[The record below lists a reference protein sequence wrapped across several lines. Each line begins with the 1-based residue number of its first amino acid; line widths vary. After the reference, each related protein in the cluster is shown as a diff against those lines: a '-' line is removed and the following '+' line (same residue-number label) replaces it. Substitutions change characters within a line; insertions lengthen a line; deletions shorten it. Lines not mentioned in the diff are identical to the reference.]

1 MKRLLVTVFVCALV
15 LAAHAAAD
23 MPQLLSYQ
31 GVLTDA
37 SGQAVADGSY
47 SITFRLYTAP
57 SGGSPVWEETSAAVQ
72 VAKGIFNATLGTTV
86 GLAGLAFDEP
96 YYVGI
101 SVEGE
106 AEFSPRQLL
115 TAVPYSLN
123 AKAVMGTENE
133 FPSSGNVG
141 IGTTGPNV
149 PLVVRANSS
158 QVGIRVDGNDAS
170 WASLYVNALQAGSRP
185 GYGYMRQSILEAYSF
200 LDPGDIWHMR
210 MGNSNYAINASMA
223 GNVSIGA
230 LNPSTERLLV
240 DGGIQLGNTAGTNA
254 GTLRWSGADFEGYD
268 GSSWK
273 SLTATGG
280 GSLPAGTT
288 GQTLW
293 HNGSDWAATSSLY
306 NSGTQIGIGTTTP
319 GAHLDVVGTSN
330 QDIKVETSSST
341 GKASLVLKS
350 TGGSFDYLELD
361 KYAPSAGGSTG
372 GTIPLANLSR
382 IAAGTLA
389 GPLMLQ
395 VTSANPMY
403 FVTSN
408 LERMR
413 LDAGGNLGIGT
424 TSPEAKL
431 HVGGGQWDLTN
442 TEGDFKI
449 GDSTFRLKF
458 GMATGGGGAG
468 SAGIRVAGGAEKL
481 FLGGGAAEVLSV
493 DGEGNT
499 NIGGATSNAK
509 LHLFRSGVDSA
520 MVNATT
526 YSNGGKIELCDEAGN
541 EMFAFEPDVDGTGGY
556 MRIRRSAASTGIAVD
571 GNYLNSNEPRLSISG
586 STQGAYFRMDQSGDG
601 SVALPAGAISSAE
614 ILDEPGAA
622 SYAEASPS
630 AVTISVGSYTT
641 IASRSI
647 TVPAAG
653 YVLVIAT
660 GQAQAAHTTEA
671 ASSCNFGVSD
681 AATSLP
687 INQDVA
693 FVIPSAAASGAY
705 HVPATVHGLFSV
717 AGAGTYTYYFLGY
730 GILGFMYCFDA
741 QLTLIYIPTAYGTVV
756 PTVAGAG
763 PSAEDGGTRPGLT
776 AAEIASERARSE
788 ADNAA
793 RIEKELA
800 EMRAR
805 IEDLEREALNKK

>member
-1 MKRLLVTVFVCALV
+1 MKRLLVTVFALA
-15 LAAHAAAD
+15 LAFAVHAAAE

-37 SGQAVADGSY
+37 GGQAVADGSY
-47 SITFRLYTAP
+47 SVTFRLYTAP
-57 SGGSPVWEETSAAVQ
+57 SGGSPVWEETSPAVQ
-72 VAKGIFNATLGTTV
+72 VSKGVFNATLGTTV
-86 GLAGLAFDEP
+86 GLTGLAFDEP

-106 AEFSPRQLL
+106 AELSPRQIL
-115 TAVPYSLN
+115 TAVPYSFN

-141 IGTTGPNV
+141 IGTTSPNV
-149 PLVVRANSS
+149 PLVVRANGG
-158 QVGIRVDGNDAS
+158 QVGIRMDGNDPS
-170 WASLYVNALQAGSRP
+170 WASIYVNALQAGSRS

-200 LDPGDIWHMR
+200 LDPSDIWHLR
-210 MGNSNYAINASMA
+210 MGASTYAINANTS

-230 LNPSTERLLV
+230 LNPSTERLRV
-240 DGGIQLGNTAGTNA
+240 DGGLQLGNSAGTTA

-293 HNGSDWAATSSLY
+293 YNGSDWAATSSLY
-306 NSGTQIGIGTTTP
+306 NNNAQVGIGTSTP

-330 QDIKVETSSST
+330 QDIKVETGTST
-341 GKASLVLKS
+341 ARSSLVLK
-350 TGGSFDYLELD
+350 TNGGSFDYLELD

-372 GTIPLANLSR
+372 GSIPLANLSR

-395 VTSANPMY
+395 VISANPMY
-403 FVTSN
+403 FVTNN

-413 LDAGGNLGIGT
+413 LDAGGNLGINT
-424 TSPEAKL
+424 TSPGAKL
-431 HVGGGQWDLTN
+431 HVDGNQWDLTN
-442 TEGDFKI
+442 TEGDVKI
-449 GDSTFRLKF
+449 GNATYRLKF
-458 GMATGGGGAG
+458 GVATGGGGAG
-468 SAGIRVAGGAEKL
+468 TAGIRAAGGAEKL
-481 FLGGGAAEVLSV
+481 VLGGGAAEVLSV
-493 DGEGNT
+493 DGAGNT

-509 LHLFRSGVDSA
+509 LRLFRSGVDSA
-520 MVNATT
+520 LVIATAQA
-526 YSNGGKIELCDEAGN
+526 YGGKIDLRDEANN
-541 EMFAFEPDVDGTGGY
+541 EIFAIEPDVDGTGGY
-556 MRIRRSAASTGIAVD
+556 LRIRRGVGATGIAVD

-586 STQGAYFRMDQSGDG
+586 STQGAYFRMDQSGDA

-614 ILDEPGAA
+614 ISDEPGAA

-630 AVTISVGSYTT
+630 AVTIPVGSYTT

-660 GQAQAAHTTEA
+660 GQAQAAHTNGS

-693 FVIPSAAASGAY
+693 FVIPPDAASGAY

-717 AGAGTYTYYFLGY
+717 GGAGTYTYYFLGY
-730 GILGFMYCFDA
+730 GILGFMYCFDS
-741 QLTLIYIPTAYGTVV
+741 QLTLVYLPSAYGTVV
-756 PTVAGAG
+756 PTLAGTG
-763 PSAEDGGTRPGLT
+763 ENAEDSGTRPGLT
-776 AAEIASERARSE
+776 AADIASERARSE

-793 RIEKELA
+793 RIERELA

-805 IEDLEREALNKK
+805 IETLEREAANK